1 MAAEP
6 TQTRSHLIRRWA
18 LRLPP
23 IRRLVDSRDN
33 LGLEVRRL
41 QAQVSSLEQLE
52 RRSEN
57 QIMALETEVA
67 KAGVYPLGTYHSPVP
82 DLDSLRPRIDQLLL
96 DREIPGIDFRDEK
109 QLELARTLGK
119 LAVDAPFG
127 SSPEDAAARGHR
139 YFYDNGFY
147 FWGDGIVLHA
157 MLRHIRPHRV
167 IEIGS
172 GFSSANMLD
181 TADRFLGNE
190 TQFTF
195 VEPYPER
202 LYELLRPG
210 DRNDDR
216 VRIIEQ
222 RVEDVDTALFDDLV
236 SGDIL
241 FIDSS
246 HCSRVGG
253 EVNYL
258 LLDIVPRLVPGVYI
272 HVHDVYW
279 PFEYPRRW
287 IEEGRWWNEAY
298 LVRGLLIGN
307 DRIQV
312 EFFSDYLSVRHQDAV
327 AAALPIWAQNAGAGI
342 WLRTR

>member
-1 MAAEP
+1 M
-6 TQTRSHLIRRWA
+6 RRWA
-18 LRLPP
+18 LHLPP
-23 IRRLVDSRDN
+23 IRRLVNSRDK
-33 LGLEVRRL
+33 LGRENTRL
-41 QAQVSSLEQLE
+41 QTQVSSLEQLE
-52 RRSEN
+52 RQSKDRITAMESE
-57 QIMALETEVA
+57 LA

-82 DLDSLRPRIDQLLL
+82 DMESLRPRIDGLLS
-96 DREIPGIDFRDEK
+96 DREIPGIDFRDNQ
-109 QLELARTLGK
+109 QLELARALGA

-147 FWGDGIVLHA
+147 FWGDGIVLHS
-157 MLRHIRPHRV
+157 MLRHIRPMRV

-181 TADRFLGNE
+181 TAERFLGDE
-190 TQFTF
+190 IRFTF

-202 LYELLRPG
+202 LYELLRPS
-210 DRNDDR
+210 DRHDDR
-216 VRIIEQ
+216 VSIIEQ
-222 RVEDVDTALFDDLV
+222 KVEDVDAALFDDLV
-236 SGDIL
+236 AGDIL

-246 HCSRVGG
+246 HVSRIGG

-258 LLDIVPRLVPGVYI
+258 LLDIVPRLVPGVYV

-298 LVRGLLIGN
+298 LVRALLTGN
-307 DRIQV
+307 DKIQV
-312 EFFSDYLSVRHQDAV
+312 EFFSDYLAARHHSAV
-327 AAALPIWAQNAGAGI
+327 AAVLPVWAENAGAGI